1 MNLPIQ
7 RPNEAYVKNI
17 ETNEFILDNST
28 GKHLRV
34 SIEKAVR
41 IKVDNDKL
49 HKMRTYWSLHP
60 DEKRRYRLKVH
71 SVNMQFEKF
80 NRGDNNFEFDRNYDE
95 SMSHKCAVEALSRLS
110 CMTLIH
116 VENNKRIPITFE
128 FDTVRKEPY
137 LHLPNNTK
145 YFPDIL
151 CTFNEE
157 HDLYDKWGGKIALE
171 VTYTH
176 GCESY
181 KQEDFMF
188 HNIPVF
194 EVTIEND
201 SARQF
206 PAERPNWPK
215 GKVWGEKLVEE
226 HINNLVNWFS
236 QNIVGELK
244 VDPISTRLHLQNV
257 KGYIDQIESLEIS
270 NKKLHDL
277 TQRAERSLAS
287 NFSKINKLENECS
300 NSIEVIKSYEEKYSN
315 LIKKNSRLT
324 DLVAIEKEN
333 NNILQV
339 TAKEMEKSN
348 ETLNASIRGKHL
360 VYKIALWC
368 CSLFILFFIFSPT
381 LFPEIAAKSLNSWFK
396 MMVNLRNL

>member
-34 SIEKAVR
+34 SIGKAIR

-49 HKMRTYWSLHP
+49 HKKRTYWSLHP

-71 SVNMQFEKF
+71 TVNMQFEKF
-80 NRGDNNFEFDRNYDE
+80 NKGDSNFEFDRNYDE

-137 LHLPNNTK
+137 VHLPNNTK

-151 CTFNEE
+151 CTFNEAHE
-157 HDLYDKWGGKIALE
+157 LFDKWGGKIAIE

-194 EVTIEND
+194 EVTIENG

-215 GKVWGEKLVEE
+215 GKVWDEKLVEE
-226 HINNLVNWFS
+226 HINDLVNWFS

-244 VDPISTRLHLQNV
+244 VDPISTRLHLQVV
-257 KGYIDQIESLEIS
+257 KEYIDQIESLEIA
-270 NKKLHDL
+270 NKDL
-277 TQRAERSLAS
+277 YESAQLAERSLAS
-287 NFSKINKLENECS
+287 NYNKINKLENEYS
-300 NSIEVIKSYEEKYSN
+300 NSIEVIKNYEEKCSN
-315 LIKKNSRLT
+315 LIKKK
-324 DLVAIEKEN
+324 LVVN
-333 NNILQV
+333 
-339 TAKEMEKSN
+339 
-348 ETLNASIRGKHL
+348 
-360 VYKIALWC
+360 KIAMWC
-368 CSLFILFFIFSPT
+368 GSLFILLFIFSPT
-381 LFPEIAAKSLNSWFK
+381 LFPVSAAKTLNSWFK
-396 MMVNLRNL
+396 MMVNLRNLLG